1 MRFMFDGTIP
11 GADTSHVY
19 MTDGIRYRILPD
31 SYQVDGAHTKAGAG
45 PIAKLTKADL
55 PSGWTFARLVTSL
68 CGTPD
73 PGELGDVEP
82 GTPPTGGGL
91 TEDQVRAVVR
101 AELDRTKLAS

>member
-1 MRFMFDGTIP
+1 MRFKFAADIP
-11 GADTSHVY
+11 NADTGHVY
-19 MTDGIRYRILPD
+19 MTDGIRYRVLPA
-31 SYQVDGAHTKAGAG
+31 SYQIDGAHTKAGAG
-45 PIAKLTKADL
+45 PITTLTKTDL